1 MAVLIAHASIDENNR
16 ARGGQAGDQ
25 TGKEVCIREWYN
37 KPWNVMIRFN
47 DSVMANKVADCME
60 MAAANIYIGYDQNQR
75 NTLLTKARKFNYDV
89 SKVKEPCETDC
100 SALVSVACM
109 YAGIPE
115 SALTYNGNCLTTR
128 TLRAGLKA
136 TGEVSV
142 FTTIPYLAKPDK
154 LKRGDILL
162 KEGSH
167 VVVVVKTNDAPLK
180 KSAQEVAQE
189 IVQGKGNWGNG
200 VERRIKLTEAGYN
213 YSIVQSYVNDLLK
226 VKVAID
232 MERLIWDYLMPKIGN
247 PYGVA
252 GLIGN
257 LKAESGLNPKN
268 LQNTF
273 EKRMGFTDDSYT
285 TAVDNG
291 AYKNFATDSA
301 GYGLAQ
307 WTSSGRKQALLN
319 SKGSRSI
326 GDIEMQL
333 DFLWVE
339 LSTSYKSVLT
349 GLKSAKCV
357 REASDI
363 VLTKFERPKDQSEGM
378 KVYRT
383 KLGVEIYQK
392 FI

>member
-16 ARGGQAGDQ
+16 AKGGQAGDQ

-47 DSVMANKVADCME
+47 DPVMASKVADCME

-109 YAGIPE
+109 YAGISE

-200 VERRIKLTEAGYN
+200 IERRIRLTEAGYN

-226 VKVAID
+226 VKKSVD
-232 MERLIWDYLMPKIGN
+232 NERMIWDYLMPKIGN

-252 GLIGN
+252 GLMGN
-257 LKAESGLNPKN
+257 LKAESGFNPKN

-285 TAVDNG
+285 AAVDNG

-307 WTSSGRKQALLN
+307 WTSSGRKQALLS

-333 DFLWVE
+333 NFLWME
-339 LSTSYKSVLT
+339 LTTGYKNVLN
-349 GLKSAKCV
+349 GIKIAKSV

-363 VLTKFERPKDQSEGM
+363 VLTKFERPKDQSDGM
-378 KVYRT
+378 KEYRA
-383 KLGVEIYQK
+383 KLGVEIYQR

>member
-47 DSVMANKVADCME
+47 DPVMANKVADCME

-75 NTLLTKARKFNYDV
+75 NTLLTKARRFNYDV

-154 LKRGDILL
+154 LRRGDILL

-167 VVVVVKTNDAPLK
+167 VVVVVKVNDAPLK

-200 VERRIKLTEAGYN
+200 VERRIRLTEAGYN

-226 VKVAID
+226 VKEAID
-232 MERLIWDYLMPKIGN
+232 IERLIWDYLMPKIGN

-285 TAVDNG
+285 AAVDNG

-378 KVYRT
+378 KEYRA

>member
-47 DSVMANKVADCME
+47 DPVMASKVADCME

-75 NTLLTKARKFNYDV
+75 NTLLTKARKYNYDV

-142 FTTIPYLAKPDK
+142 YTTIPYLAKPDK
-154 LKRGDILL
+154 LKRGDILI

-167 VVVVVKTNDAPLK
+167 VVVVVKTGDEPLK
-180 KSAQEVAQE
+180 KSAQEIALE
-189 IVQGKGNWGNG
+189 IIQGKGNWGNG
-200 VERRIKLTEAGYN
+200 VERRIRLTEAGYN
-213 YSIVQSYVNDLLK
+213 YSIVQSYVNDFLK
-226 VKVAID
+226 VKKEVD
-232 MERLIWDYLMPKIGN
+232 NERLIWDYLMPKIGN

-273 EKRMGFTDDSYT
+273 EKRMSFTDDSYT
-285 TAVDNG
+285 AAVDNG

-333 DFLWVE
+333 NFLWVE
-339 LSTSYKSVLT
+339 LTTSYKNVLS
-349 GLKSAKCV
+349 GIKSAKSV

-363 VLTKFERPKDQSEGM
+363 VLTKFERPKDQSEGA
-378 KVYRT
+378 KEYRA
-383 KLGVEIYQK
+383 KLGAETYQK

>member
-47 DSVMANKVADCME
+47 DPVMANKVADCME

-75 NTLLTKARKFNYDV
+75 NTLLTKARKYNYDV

-100 SALVSVACM
+100 SALVSVSCM

-142 FTTIPYLAKPDK
+142 YTTIPYLAKPDK

-167 VVVVVKTNDAPLK
+167 VVVVVKTGDEPLK
-180 KSAQEVAQE
+180 KSAQEIALE
-189 IVQGKGNWGNG
+189 IIQGKGNWGNG
-200 VERRIKLTEAGYN
+200 VERRIRLTEAGYN

-226 VKVAID
+226 VKKEVD
-232 MERLIWDYLMPKIGN
+232 NERLIWDYLMPKIGN

-285 TAVDNG
+285 AAVDNG

-319 SKGSRSI
+319 SKGTRSI
-326 GDIEMQL
+326 GDIAMQL

-339 LSTSYKSVLT
+339 LTTSYKNVLN
-349 GLKSAKCV
+349 GIRNAKSV

-363 VLTKFERPKDQSEGM
+363 VLTKFERPKDQSEGA
-378 KVYRT
+378 KEYRA
-383 KLGVEIYQK
+383 KLGAETYQK